1 MALFIP
7 MYLGA
12 LLGQL
17 LVAVLLNFV
26 LRKLGVNNLLLVAV
40 VTVVFAITVSN
51 YNHPAPYDEF
61 NWLSDIAYV
70 LSIIPIYFYMKRNAK
85 PLVERIA

>member
-17 LVAVLLNFV
+17 LVATLLNFV
-26 LRKLGVNNLLLVAV
+26 LRKFRVDNLLLVAAI
-40 VTVVFAITVSN
+40 TVVFAITMHT

-70 LSIIPIYFYMKRNAK
+70 LSIIPIYFYMNSNAK